1 MLLVLAIDILNMVN
15 ILRLSTIVRLLMSHT
30 TCLAVACLLDL
41 VHVTSVWV
49 MAARLMTLSLGVVSL
64 L

>member
-1 MLLVLAIDILNMVN
+1 MLLVLAIDILNVVN

-41 VHVTSVWV
+41 VHVTSVM